1 MLFVFEESQENTR
14 KLESVS
20 FEIRMDKA
28 NMVRYPAKNVVG
40 SDEFELPDMKMSDIR
55 MNTAKFP
62 QTV

>member
-1 MLFVFEESQENTR
+1 
-14 KLESVS
+14 
-20 FEIRMDKA
+20 MDKA

-40 SDEFELPDMKMSDIR
+40 SDEFKLPDMKMSDIR